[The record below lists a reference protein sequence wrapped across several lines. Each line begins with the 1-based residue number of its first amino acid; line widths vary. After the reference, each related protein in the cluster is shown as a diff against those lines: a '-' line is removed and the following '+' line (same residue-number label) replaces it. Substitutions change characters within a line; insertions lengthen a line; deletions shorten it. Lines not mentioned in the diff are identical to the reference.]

1 MYFWLGLCLSLAGLL
16 LLNAAASLVAA
27 AVWRWLGPRTMNWR
41 AQDRSRTIF
50 AFRIAPVIG
59 ATLFVGVF
67 MLPAY
72 LTHEPT
78 HTTEN
83 VGWPMSLFAF
93 LTFAGFALAV
103 WRGLTAWRATRRL
116 MQSWLRAAAPIS
128 LAGINIPTVVVS
140 HPFPVLAVVGVFRPR
155 LFVAE
160 QILVT
165 LTAEELNASLR
176 HELGHLVTHDNLKRI
191 LLRACSDVLTIV
203 PFGRTLD
210 RAWAASA
217 ECAADEHAA
226 QSGFDTSLEL
236 ASALLKITRLA
247 TPESRANLPLGAYLL
262 HPDEDRDMLARR
274 VRQLA
279 QGGKPRVSHRLD
291 LAIWSGLTGFLLLL
305 AVAVS
310 QTSATAT
317 FHYFL
322 EHIVAI

>member
-16 LLNAAASLVAA
+16 LLNAAASLTAS
-27 AVWRWLGPRTMNWR
+27 AVWLWLEPRAMNWR
-41 AQDRSRTIF
+41 AQDRARAVF

-67 MLPAY
+67 LLPAY
-72 LTHEPT
+72 LTHEPA
-78 HTTEN
+78 HTAEN
-83 VGWPMSLFAF
+83 VGWPMSILA
-93 LTFAGFALAV
+93 LMTFAGFSLAL

-116 MQSWLRAAAPIS
+116 VQSWLRAASPIS
-128 LAGINIPTVVVS
+128 LAGVNLPAFVVR
-140 HPFPVLAVVGVFRPR
+140 HPFPVLAVVGVIRPR

-160 QILVT
+160 QILT
-165 LTAEELNASLR
+165 ALTQRELTAALR

-203 PFGRTLD
+203 PFGRSLD
-210 RAWAASA
+210 RDWAESA

-226 QSGFDTSLEL
+226 QAGLETSLDL

-262 HPDEDRDMLARR
+262 HPAEDRNMLARR

-279 QGGKPRVSHRLD
+279 QGARQRVSYRLD
-291 LAIWSGLTGFLLLL
+291 LAVWAGLVSFLLLL
-305 AVAVS
+305 ALAAS
-310 QTSATAT
+310 QTSATAIL
-317 FHYFL
+317 HQVL
-322 EHIVAI
+322 ERIVAI